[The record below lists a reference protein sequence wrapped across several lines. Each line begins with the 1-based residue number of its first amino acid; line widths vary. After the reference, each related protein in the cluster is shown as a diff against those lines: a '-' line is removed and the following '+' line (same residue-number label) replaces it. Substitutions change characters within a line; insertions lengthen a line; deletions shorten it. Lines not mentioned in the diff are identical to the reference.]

1 MADTKISDLASGNP
15 AQSGDQIPIARAGA
29 NYKIT
34 AGSVSSLALATPLA
48 VTGNS
53 TAGAELRLPE
63 DTDNGSNYVALKA
76 PDALA
81 SNVTFTL
88 PNADGSNGQFLSTNG
103 SGTLSWASGGGSGD
117 VVGPASSVDSQIA
130 LFNSTTGKVIKAA
143 TTTGLL
149 KASSGVIAA
158 AASGTDYAPATS
170 GTSILKGNG
179 SGGFS
184 NAASGTDYAPA
195 TSGTSVLKGNGSGG
209 FSNAAA
215 GTDYAAAT
223 TGTSAQ
229 LLANSGSGGFS
240 NVTVGSGLLYS
251 AGTLTA
257 TGTSSGLLFYR
268 LESGLAGANST
279 AVQQFLGVGV
289 TLTSS
294 TIYQFEALFL
304 IVKTAGTTGHTV
316 SIGFG
321 GTATLNNIAYQ
332 VAWNATT
339 SYAYATGGGNSAY
352 TTAALSVATS
362 SRTAANEYSF
372 FRIMG
377 SVSINA
383 GGTFIPQYQLSAA
396 PGGAYTSQPG
406 SFMALLPVSNTGTWA

>member
-1 MADTKISDLASGNP
+1 MADTKISDLTNGNP
-15 AQSGDQIPIARAGA
+15 ALSGDQIPIARAGA

-103 SGTLSWASGGGSGD
+103 SGTLSWVSGGSGD

-130 LFNSTTGKVIKAA
+130 LFDATTGKVIKAA

-149 KASSGVIAA
+149 KATSGVIAA

-184 NAASGTDYAPA
+184 NAA
-195 TSGTSVLKGNGSGG
+195 
-209 FSNAAA
+209 A

-223 TGTSAQ
+223 TGTNAQ

-240 NVTVGSGLLYS
+240 NVTVGSGLSYS

-257 TGTSSGLLFYR
+257 TGTSGLLFYR
-268 LESGLAGANST
+268 LEAGLAGANST

-289 TLTSS
+289 TLTSN

-304 IVKTAGTTGHTV
+304 IVKTAGTTLHSV
-316 SIGFG
+316 STGFG

-332 VAWNATT
+332 VAWNQST
-339 SYAYATGGGNSAY
+339 SYGYLAGGGNSSY
-352 TTAALSVATS
+352 VTAVQSTATS
-362 SRTAANEYSF
+362 NNNTANQYHF
-372 FRIMG
+372 FRLVG

-383 GGTFIPQYQLSAA
+383 GGTFIPQYQLSAV
-396 PGGAYTSQPG
+396 PGGAYTTQAG
-406 SFMALLPVSNTGTWA
+406 SFMSLLPVSNTGTWA